1 MIKKYYTKLP
11 ILSGFLSK
19 NWRTHTYMIPIFLL
33 KTALKFGLYYRGT
46 FFFRKKRKKKI
57 TAKSTHSLLFW
68 GFCAK
73 SIFSREIKNY
83 ETFGTRTKSMYHFK
97 YFRRK
102 LHKLAKFCKKRRN
115 IKKQSSVPSTKAVQ
129 GTSDIE

>member
-46 FFFRKKRKKKI
+46 FFSDKSGKKNYRKKY
-57 TAKSTHSLLFW
+57 SLTPFLRFL
-68 GFCAK
+68 C
-73 SIFSREIKNY
+73 
-83 ETFGTRTKSMYHFK
+83 
-97 YFRRK
+97 
-102 LHKLAKFCKKRRN
+102 
-115 IKKQSSVPSTKAVQ
+115 
-129 GTSDIE
+129 